1 MNMMNPKNIFAGVVI
16 IVIVPTLILTLNQ
29 SDKKPTLLPVS
40 TLPTAISTLET
51 QTNSEGSISVQV
63 TPKLTSETVFEITLD
78 THSEELLVDLVPA
91 ATLEDETGKE
101 YKPKRW
107 AGDPPGGHH
116 REGMLI
122 FNQIAPPPKILQ
134 LTIRQIVGVP
144 ERRFKWTIKS

>member
-63 TPKLTSETVFEITLD
+63 TPNLPSETVFEITLD

-91 ATLEDETGKE
+91 ATLEDEKFFGMSVQ
-101 YKPKRW
+101 
-107 AGDPPGGHH
+107 GD
-116 REGMLI
+116 
-122 FNQIAPPPKILQ
+122 F
-134 LTIRQIVGVP
+134 
-144 ERRFKWTIKS
+144 